1 MRPRSMTRRRLLLAL
16 ALVALVPVVA
26 ASGWLAMASVM
37 YSPEYVARVLSRQES
52 DVGDYL
58 SFFPTRRLAASATP
72 FRFQAGPDDGTTAGA
87 VETALG
93 VDDLDA
99 FLTETQTQALLV
111 IKDDKI
117 VLERYVNGW
126 QRDSMVT
133 SFSVAKSFV
142 STLVGIAIDEGAIG
156 SLDDPITAYLP
167 ELLERDRRF
176 EQITIRHLLLMSSG
190 LEYDESGSFMFDGDD
205 PLTTYHPDQRHLAL
219 TNTRIAGPPGRS
231 FSYNKYHPQLL
242 GLILE
247 RTTGMSVTAFT
258 QSRLWDPLG
267 MEFDG
272 AWTLD
277 SDASGFEKLE
287 AGLNARAIDFAKLGR
302 LFLHEGTWDGTQVV
316 SSDWVA
322 TATGVDPAD
331 RAPGAPYGRY
341 YALMWWGVDNAS
353 GPPDFYAAG
362 DHGQYTYVSPQHD
375 VIVVR
380 TGVEY
385 GVSSSHWVDAFGRI
399 AASL

>member
-1 MRPRSMTRRRLLLAL
+1 
-16 ALVALVPVVA
+16 
-26 ASGWLAMASVM
+26 MASVM
-37 YSPEYVARVLSRQES
+37 YSPEYVARVLSRQDS

-58 SFFPTRRLAASATP
+58 NFFPTRRLDASPTP
-72 FRFQAGPDDGTTAGA
+72 FRFQTQPDDGAAADA
-87 VETALG
+87 VETAFG
-93 VDDLDA
+93 EDDLDA

-111 IKDDKI
+111 IKDDQI

-142 STLVGIAIDEGAIG
+142 STLVGIAIEEGAIH

-167 ELLERDRRF
+167 ELVERDPRF
-176 EQITIRHLLLMSSG
+176 EQITVRHLLLMSSG
-190 LEYDESGSFMFDGDD
+190 LEYDESGSFLFNGDD

-219 TNTRIAGPPGRS
+219 TNTRIAGPPGNS

-247 RTTGMSVTAFT
+247 RTTGMSVTALT
-258 QSRLWDPLG
+258 QTRLWDPLG

-277 SDASGFEKLE
+277 SDASGFEKME
-287 AGLNARAIDFAKLGR
+287 AGLNARAVDFAKLGR

-362 DHGQYTYVSPQHD
+362 DHGQYVYVSPQHD

-380 TGVEY
+380 TGIEY
-385 GVSSSHWVDAFGRI
+385 GVSSSRWVDAFGRI